1 MFRGPLSAPV
11 LARGLRILRRWLPVC
26 VALALFA
33 NFCPSGLSQE
43 ASSTADA
50 KLLSVTQVGSQA
62 YSTEQVTALSGLQN
76 VATVN
81 RDTIQAAADR
91 LAHTG
96 LFSSVRY
103 RYSGEAGGLTVTFQL
118 QDAPTFPVSFD
129 NFPWF
134 TDDELSAALNQA
146 GLPFHG
152 TAPATGTVLDTMAQT
167 LEKTLATRGVHA
179 TVKHEI
185 SAVPGTDQKTLRF
198 SVEGADLTINAIQFT
213 DPLATNDRGVKDEL
227 QNLVGKPFSREE
239 VELFDFEHVRP
250 VYLSRGYLRV
260 AFARPE
266 ARFEADP
273 RGPLPKSV
281 VVIVPITTGPTYSW
295 GGITWNGNH
304 AYTNSDLDAL
314 VTQSGLSA
322 GQPADGMKIVALL
335 QSVEDAYGHR
345 GYLDATVVPKE
356 TFDDA
361 AHSASYHVDIS
372 EGQQYKMGN
381 LVLTGLSIDAER
393 HIRQAWR
400 IAQGQVFDKTFYD
413 YFLAKGIAD
422 ALRGL
427 PAAQD
432 KVGKFLQK
440 NPQPGTVDVMLDF
453 Q

>member
-1 MFRGPLSAPV
+1 MSEHPLLPV
-11 LARGLRILRRWLPVC
+11 LACGMRLLRRCLPVY
-26 VALALFA
+26 ATLALLA
-33 NFCPSGLSQE
+33 GFCPA
-43 ASSTADA
+43 ASSQTAPLSDA

-62 YSTEQVTALSGLQN
+62 YTTEQVTALSGLQN

-81 RDTIQAAADR
+81 RDAIQTAADR

-103 RYSGEAGGLTVTFQL
+103 RYSGETGGIRVTFEL

-134 TDDELSAALNQA
+134 TDEELTAALNQA

-152 TAPATGTVLDTMAQT
+152 MAPATGSVLDTMAQT

-179 TVKHEI
+179 TVKHEV
-185 SAVPGTDQKTLRF
+185 SAIPGTDQKTLRF
-198 SVEGADLTINAIQFT
+198 SVDGADLTISAVQFT

-227 QNLVGKPFSREE
+227 QTLVGKPFSREE
-239 VELFDFEHVRP
+239 VERLDFEHVRP
-250 VYLSRGYLRV
+250 IYLSRGYLRV
-260 AFARPE
+260 TFATPE
-266 ARFEADP
+266 ARFNANP
-273 RGPLPKSV
+273 LGPLPKNV
-281 VVIVPITTGPTYSW
+281 VVIVPITTGATYSW

-304 AYTNSDLDAL
+304 AYTTSDLDAL
-314 VTQSGLSA
+314 ATQSGLTV
-322 GQPADGMKIVALL
+322 GQLADGVKIEAMLE
-335 QSVEDAYGHR
+335 SVDTAYGHR
-345 GYLDATVVPKE
+345 GYLDASVAPKE
-356 TFDDA
+356 VFDDA
-361 AHSASYHVDIS
+361 AHRASYRVDIS

-381 LVLTGLSIDAER
+381 LVLTGLSIDAEK
-393 HIRQAWR
+393 HIRAAWR
-400 IAQGQVFDKTFYD
+400 IPQGQVFDRTFFD

-432 KVGKFLQK
+432 KVSHFLQK
-440 NPQPGTVDVMLDF
+440 NPQPATVDVMIDF

>member
-1 MFRGPLSAPV
+1 MSRDPLF
-11 LARGLRILRRWLPVC
+11 ARLSIGGLRFLQRWLPVC
-26 VALALFA
+26 AALALFA
-33 NFCPSGLSQE
+33 NFCPSALPQE

-96 LFSSVRY
+96 LFASVRY
-103 RYSGEAGGLTVTFQL
+103 RYSGEVGGLRVTFEL

-134 TDDELSAALNQA
+134 TDDELTAALNQA

-179 TVKHEI
+179 TVTHRM
-185 SAVPGTDQKTLRF
+185 SALPGTDQKTLRF
-198 SVEGADLTINAIQFT
+198 SVKGADLTISAIQFT
-213 DPLATNDRGVKDEL
+213 DSLATNDRGVKDEL
-227 QNLVGKPFSREE
+227 QNLVGKPFSREA
-239 VELFDFEHVRP
+239 VERFDFEHVRP
-250 VYLSRGYLRV
+250 IYFSRGYLR
-260 AFARPE
+260 AIFGRPE

-295 GGITWNGNH
+295 GGVTWNGNH

-314 VTQSGLSA
+314 VTQSGLTV
-322 GQPADGMKIVALL
+322 GQLADGMKIVALL

-345 GYLDATVVPKE
+345 GYLDANVVPKE
-356 TFDDA
+356 SFDDA
-361 AHSASYHVDIS
+361 AHRASYRVDIS
-372 EGQQYKMGN
+372 EGPQYKMGK

-393 HIRQAWR
+393 KLRAAWR
-400 IAQGQVFDKTFYD
+400 IPEGQMFDKTFYD
-413 YFLAKGIAD
+413 YFLAKGIAE
-422 ALRGL
+422 AVRGL

-432 KVGKFLQK
+432 KVSNFLQK

>member
-1 MFRGPLSAPV
+1 MMICPPLYTCGV
-11 LARGLRILRRWLPVC
+11 RLLRRWLPVC
-26 VALALFA
+26 AAVALFA
-33 NFCPSGLSQE
+33 NFCPSALCQE
-43 ASSTADA
+43 ASSTSDA
-50 KLLSVTQVGSQA
+50 KLLAVTQVGSQA

-96 LFSSVRY
+96 LFANVRY
-103 RYSGEAGGLTVTFQL
+103 RYSGEVGGLRVTFEL

-134 TDDELSAALNQA
+134 TDEELTAALNQA

-179 TVKHEI
+179 TVKHQM
-185 SAVPGTDQKTLRF
+185 SARPGTDQKTLRF
-198 SVEGADLTINAIQFT
+198 SVEGADLTISAIQFT
-213 DPLATNDRGVKDEL
+213 DPLARNDRGLKDEL
-227 QNLVGKPFSREE
+227 QNLVGKPFSREV
-239 VELFDFEHVRP
+239 VERFDFEHVRP
-250 VYLSRGYLRV
+250 IYFSRGYLR
-260 AFARPE
+260 AIFGRPE

-281 VVIVPITTGPTYSW
+281 AVIVPITTGPTYSW

-304 AYTNSDLDAL
+304 AYTNNDLDAL
-314 VTQSGLSA
+314 VTQSGLTV
-322 GQPADGMKIVALL
+322 GQSADGMKIVALL

-345 GYLDATVVPKE
+345 GYLDASLVPKE
-356 TFDDA
+356 IFDDA
-361 AHSASYHVDIS
+361 AHRASYRVDIS

-393 HIRQAWR
+393 KLRAAWR
-400 IAQGQVFDKTFYD
+400 IPAGQVFDKTFYD
-413 YFLAKGIAD
+413 YFLAKGIAE

-432 KVGKFLQK
+432 KVSNFLQK
-440 NPQPGTVDVMLDF
+440 NPQPATVDVMLDF

>member
-1 MFRGPLSAPV
+1 MTRAPFFAYV
-11 LARGLRILRRWLPVC
+11 SVSGLRFLRRCLPVC
-26 VALALFA
+26 VALTLFA
-33 NFCPSGLSQE
+33 NFCPSAWSQE

-76 VATVN
+76 VATMN

-96 LFSSVRY
+96 LFASVRY
-103 RYSGEAGGLTVTFQL
+103 RYSSEVGGLRVTFEL

-134 TDDELSAALNQA
+134 TDDELTAALNQA

-179 TVKHEI
+179 TVTHRM
-185 SAVPGTDQKTLRF
+185 SVLPGTDEKTLRF
-198 SVEGADLTINAIQFT
+198 SVEGADLTISAIQFT

-227 QNLVGKPFSREE
+227 QNLVGKPFSRET
-239 VELFDFEHVRP
+239 VERFDFEHVRP
-250 VYLSRGYLRV
+250 VYFSRGYLR
-260 AFARPE
+260 AIFGRPE

-314 VTQSGLSA
+314 VTQSGLTV
-322 GQPADGMKIVALL
+322 GQSADGMKIVALL

-345 GYLDATVVPKE
+345 GYLDASVVPKE
-356 TFDDA
+356 SFDDA
-361 AHSASYHVDIS
+361 AHRASYHVDIS
-372 EGQQYKMGN
+372 EGRQYKMGK

-393 HIRQAWR
+393 KLRAAWR
-400 IAQGQVFDKTFYD
+400 IPEGQMFDKTFYD

-422 ALRGL
+422 AVRGL

-432 KVGKFLQK
+432 KVSNFLQK
-440 NPQPGTVDVMLDF
+440 NPQPATVDVMLDF